1 MKTKKNI
8 KSIILMAIICLS
20 SVFFINISL
29 ASTTAKI
36 SVETARLREQPNT
49 SSKILEL
56 ASQGEEVEV
65 IENNGEWCK
74 VKYNKITGYLKTE
87 LLEIKNSST
96 KQENVAESENNTV
109 VSSEEKETNQ
119 NNTVQNNTVQDNV
132 VEEDNISEPENQV
145 TEETTATPT
154 KEQSQLG
161 KYKTVDKVTLKIIPL
176 INSLDVKDIEKDVQL
191 EVTEILNNWA
201 YVSIT
206 DGTNAWVRIE
216 KLEKIEE
223 NNTDTTQNVNT
234 GTETENKTETT
245 TEVKQETSN
254 NNESKNTTTNN
265 TTKTMYINSQTVN
278 LRESANTTS
287 KIITQLSMNTEVKVI
302 SIENG
307 WSYVEVNGKKGY
319 ISEDLLSTAKST
331 TSRSALNEREQ
342 NNTVNTN
349 TTNTVNTNKNE
360 TNTTNTNT
368 ATSNNTTVSG
378 NGNNVV
384 NYAKQFLGNKYVYGG
399 TTPSGFDCSGFTQYV
414 YKHFGIILNRTAAA
428 QYRNGT
434 SVTNLQAGDLVMF
447 GKYGINH
454 VGIYMGGNTFIH
466 AANSSRGVTTDTL
479 ASGYYKTNYVGARRI
494 FN

>member
-145 TEETTATPT
+145 TEETTATPA

-414 YKHFGIILNRTAAA
+414 YKHFGISLNRTAAA
-428 QYRNGT
+428 QYMNGT

-447 GKYGINH
+447 GKSGINH

>member
-1 MKTKKNI
+1 M
-8 KSIILMAIICLS
+8 
-20 SVFFINISL
+20 
-29 ASTTAKI
+29 
-36 SVETARLREQPNT
+36 
-49 SSKILEL
+49 
-56 ASQGEEVEV
+56 
-65 IENNGEWCK
+65 
-74 VKYNKITGYLKTE
+74 
-87 LLEIKNSST
+87 
-96 KQENVAESENNTV
+96 
-109 VSSEEKETNQ
+109 
-119 NNTVQNNTVQDNV
+119 
-132 VEEDNISEPENQV
+132 
-145 TEETTATPT
+145 
-154 KEQSQLG
+154 
-161 KYKTVDKVTLKIIPL
+161 
-176 INSLDVKDIEKDVQL
+176 
-191 EVTEILNNWA
+191 
-201 YVSIT
+201 
-206 DGTNAWVRIE
+206 RIE

-234 GTETENKTETT
+234 STESKTETT

-287 KIITQLSMNTEVKVI
+287 KIITQLSINTEVKVI

-307 WSYVEVNGKKGY
+307 WSYVEANGTKGY

-331 TSRSALNEREQ
+331 TSRSSLNERKQ

-349 TTNTVNTNKNE
+349 TTNTVSTNKNE

-414 YKHFGIILNRTAAA
+414 YKHFGISLNRTAAA

-447 GKYGINH
+447 GKSGINH

>member
-96 KQENVAESENNTV
+96 KQENVAESENNTA
-109 VSSEEKETNQ
+109 VSSEEKETN
-119 NNTVQNNTVQDNV
+119 QNNTVQDNV

-145 TEETTATPT
+145 TEETTATPA

-414 YKHFGIILNRTAAA
+414 YKHFGISLNRTAAA
-428 QYRNGT
+428 QYMNGT

-447 GKYGINH
+447 GKSGINH

>member
-8 KSIILMAIICLS
+8 KSIILMTIICLS

-87 LLEIKNSST
+87 LLEIKNGST
-96 KQENVAESENNTV
+96 KQENVAESENNTI
-109 VSSEEKETNQ
+109 
-119 NNTVQNNTVQDNV
+119 QDNV
-132 VEEDNISEPENQV
+132 VEEDNISEAENQV
-145 TEETTATPT
+145 TEETTATPV

-223 NNTDTTQNVNT
+223 NNTDTNKNVNT
-234 GTETENKTETT
+234 STETESKTETT
-245 TEVKQETSN
+245 TEVKQETSD

-287 KIITQLSMNTEVKVI
+287 KIITQLSINTEVKVI

-331 TSRSALNEREQ
+331 TSRSSLNEREQ
-342 NNTVNTN
+342 NNVNTD
-349 TTNTVNTNKNE
+349 TTDTVSTNKNE

-414 YKHFGIILNRTAAA
+414 YKHFGISLNRTAAA
-428 QYRNGT
+428 QYSNGT

-447 GKYGINH
+447 GKSGINH

>member
-96 KQENVAESENNTV
+96 KQENVAESENNTA

-145 TEETTATPT
+145 TEETTVTPV

-201 YVSIT
+201 YVST
-206 DGTNAWVRIE
+206 ADGTNAWVRIE

-234 GTETENKTETT
+234 STESKTETT

-254 NNESKNTTTNN
+254 NNESK
-265 TTKTMYINSQTVN
+265 K
-278 LRESANTTS
+278 
-287 KIITQLSMNTEVKVI
+287 
-302 SIENG
+302 
-307 WSYVEVNGKKGY
+307 
-319 ISEDLLSTAKST
+319 
-331 TSRSALNEREQ
+331 
-342 NNTVNTN
+342 
-349 TTNTVNTNKNE
+349 
-360 TNTTNTNT
+360 
-368 ATSNNTTVSG
+368 
-378 NGNNVV
+378 
-384 NYAKQFLGNKYVYGG
+384 
-399 TTPSGFDCSGFTQYV
+399 
-414 YKHFGIILNRTAAA
+414 
-428 QYRNGT
+428 
-434 SVTNLQAGDLVMF
+434 
-447 GKYGINH
+447 
-454 VGIYMGGNTFIH
+454 
-466 AANSSRGVTTDTL
+466 
-479 ASGYYKTNYVGARRI
+479 
-494 FN
+494 